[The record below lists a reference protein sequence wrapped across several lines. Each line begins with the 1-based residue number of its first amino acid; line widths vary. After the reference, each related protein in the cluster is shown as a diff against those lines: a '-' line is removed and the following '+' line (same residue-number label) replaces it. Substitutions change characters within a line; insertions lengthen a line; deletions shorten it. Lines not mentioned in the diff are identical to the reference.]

1 MSVVHLSKLRRDPG
15 QGSGWRKNM
24 KIILVYGGQ
33 SAESDV
39 SVISAHNIA
48 QHIMYHYYQVQ
59 PIFINKK
66 GEWIKGPSLEAAP
79 ETSTQLILEMDDQA
93 SWGREGQTSKG
104 IKIHP
109 GQIYEE
115 DAIVF
120 PVLHGPNGEDGTV
133 QGFFEV
139 MGMPYVGAGI
149 IASATGMDK
158 IISKYIFSQ
167 VGLPQVPFEAF
178 DKGKWRKNQEDIVKK
193 CEGNLLYPMFVK
205 PANMGSSVGIS
216 KVTNSQ
222 ELVEAVEL
230 ALHYDTRIVVEQG
243 IVAEEV
249 EVAVLGNDDAH
260 ASVVGRLVK
269 QEGFYDYENKYLNNT
284 VSMQIPADLP
294 EDVSKKIQKYAL
306 KAYRAIN
313 GRGLSRVDFFVT
325 AGNDIYINE
334 INTMPGFTPF
344 SMYPVLWKATG
355 LETRDLVEE
364 LIQLGLKQF
373 EARKLIQSDRDIKE
387 N

>member
-1 MSVVHLSKLRRDPG
+1 
-15 QGSGWRKNM
+15 M

-33 SAESDV
+33 SAESDI

-59 PIFINKK
+59 PIYINKQ
-66 GEWIKGPSLEAAP
+66 GEWIKGPALESAP
-79 ETSTQLILEMDDQA
+79 VSSNQLILEAGDWA
-93 SWGREGQTSKG
+93 AWGQDGQSSVG
-104 IKIHP
+104 VKIHP

-149 IASATGMDK
+149 VASATGMDK
-158 IISKYIFSQ
+158 IISKYIFNQ
-167 VGLPQVPFEAF
+167 VGIPQVPFEAF
-178 DKGKWRKNQEDIVKK
+178 DKRLWEGQAESLIKK

-216 KVTNSQ
+216 KVNNSQ
-222 ELVEAVEL
+222 ELVDAVNL
-230 ALHYDTRIVVEQG
+230 SLHFDTRIVVEQG

-260 ASVVGRLVK
+260 ASTVGRLVK
-269 QEGFYDYENKYLNNT
+269 EEGFYDYENKYLNNT
-284 VSMQIPADLP
+284 VSMQIPAELP
-294 EDVSKKIQKYAL
+294 EVVIKKIQDYAL

-373 EARKLIQSDRDIKE
+373 ESKKLLQFDRKIEE